1 MDAVVGRRA
10 AMLFADAP
18 VHVLLL
24 CVCVLVSVY
33 VWEKEKRREGY
44 VTVYVRGKMCV
55 SVCGADRRR
64 EVCR

>member
-1 MDAVVGRRA
+1 
-10 AMLFADAP
+10 MLFADAP